1 MFPGYVCNW
10 LTEFSKRHGLPHI
23 NPHAF
28 RHTQASMLFF
38 NGIDSVSISRRLG
51 HAHMSTTTDIY
62 SHEAKL
68 HWDQG
73 GGGTYQRL
81 CGGCDFE
88 TGEGE
93 IEGSRGLRESNNQ
106 KWDAFPLRCASHS
119 FYQYCFTFSLDS
131 LSDNWNLS
139 AIRFIVSAN
148 ETPKS
153 LHIKTAPLIW
163 PVNSLSSLIC

>member
-1 MFPGYVCNW
+1 MELLAEYHRWYKEEKFRWGDKWEDNDYLFPRENGAPMFPGYVCNW

-38 NGIDSVSISRRLG
+38 NGIDSMSISHRLG
-51 HAHMSTTTDIY
+51 HAHVSTTTDIY

-81 CGGCDFE
+81 CGGCDIE
-88 TGEGE
+88 TGEDE
-93 IEGSRGLRESNNQ
+93 VKGSRGLRESNKQNGMRLHL
-106 KWDAFPLRCASHS
+106 ARIPS
-119 FYQYCFTFSLDS
+119 FLPILFY
-131 LSDNWNLS
+131 
-139 AIRFIVSAN
+139 RFIRLAFR
-148 ETPKS
+148 
-153 LHIKTAPLIW
+153 
-163 PVNSLSSLIC
+163 